1 MQAIDDACSTVT
13 FVCFLLSFAYIPRR
27 VLCRYISYTHDV
39 LQKAPAQK
47 PLLVVS
53 TDLFRRFLGLE
64 MADMA
69 LVAALLGSDYTKEY
83 LKLNVGSSQL

>member
-1 MQAIDDACSTVT
+1 
-13 FVCFLLSFAYIPRR
+13 
-27 VLCRYISYTHDV
+27 
-39 LQKAPAQK
+39 
-47 PLLVVS
+47 
-53 TDLFRRFLGLE
+53 